1 MNRPNHLAQSNS
13 PYLLQHADNPVEWHQ
28 WGDEALDLA
37 RREDRPLFI
46 SIGYSTC
53 HWCHV
58 MAHESF
64 EDEETAILLNDAF
77 ICIKVDREER
87 PDIDAF
93 YMNAA
98 VMLTGTGGWPLT
110 IIATPEGIPFF
121 AGTYIP
127 REDSSR
133 HMGLKNLVIQVKNLW
148 LNERDKINQS
158 AVSVDKAIRQSELH
172 SMEKHTAHSDSEIV
186 QDAYEQLR
194 ASFDPQ
200 DCGFGGSPKFPQP
213 HNIFFLMRYWKV
225 YGYERALRMC
235 TTTLKHMRAGGMFDQ
250 IGYGF
255 HRYSTDSAWKVPHFE
270 KMLYD
275 QALLLRAYT
284 EAFQVSGNEVFR
296 KTSYEILEFL
306 RNEMRSPEGG
316 WYSAID
322 ADSEGE
328 EGLYYLWEYDDFMK
342 TMESV
347 PGVQNPGRWA
357 QIFNIEERGNWS
369 DSVSGEMQAT
379 NIPYCK
385 TDDLR
390 SLEDGEWEACR
401 AALLERRAGRV
412 APSMDDKILSGWNG
426 LVISA
431 AARTAWVFSDTDALK
446 EAQQAAD
453 FILQEMRSTEGGL
466 LHSYRG
472 GRANIL
478 GNLEDY
484 AFCIDGLISLYQADF
499 EPAHIEAA
507 IELTDYTLEH
517 FYDEGSGGFFLTD
530 DQVEDIPG
538 RTRSV
543 YDSAMPSGIS
553 ILLHSIDALFRISSD
568 IKYRTA
574 ADGLKNFILSYA
586 MRNPGA
592 CTMSLSLP
600 EWIGLHQTEVVI
612 TGEGDEADGMIE
624 VLRRR
629 FMPETLIL
637 RKNERNAEKIGGIA
651 PYTISMG
658 PQTAAYVCTDFQC
671 SAPVKTAF
679 ELEDLLDKLDKNTRN
694 K

>member
-1 MNRPNHLAQSNS
+1 MNTLSQSNS
-13 PYLLQHADNPVEWHQ
+13 PYLLQHADNPVDWHQ
-28 WGDEALDLA
+28 WGGEALEKA
-37 RREDRPLFI
+37 RKEDKPLFI

-64 EDEETAILLNDAF
+64 EDEETAALLNDAF
-77 ICIKVDREER
+77 MCIKVDREER

-110 IIATPEGIPFF
+110 IIATPQGTPFF

-133 HMGLKNLVIQVKNLW
+133 HIGLKNLVRQVQTLW
-148 LNERDKINQS
+148 SNEREKINQS
-158 AVSVDKAIRQSELH
+158 VASVDKAIRQSELY
-172 SMEKHTAHSDSEIV
+172 SIEKHTAHSDSKTI

-200 DCGFGGSPKFPQP
+200 DGGFGGSPKFPQP
-213 HNIFFLMRYWKV
+213 HNIFFLMRYWQV

-235 TTTLKHMRAGGMFDQ
+235 TTTLEHMRAGGMFDQ

-306 RNEMRSPEGG
+306 RNEMQSPEGG
-316 WYSAID
+316 FYSAID

-328 EGLYYLWEYDDFMK
+328 EGLYYLWEHDEFTK
-342 TMESV
+342 TIKTRT
-347 PGVQNPGRWA
+347 GVQDPLKWA
-357 QIFNIEERGNWS
+357 DFFNIQNGGNWV
-369 DSVSGEMQAT
+369 DSVSRESQLT
-379 NIPYCK
+379 NIPYCATK
-385 TDDLR
+385 DLW
-390 SLEDGEWEACR
+390 SLEDDEWQKCR
-401 AALLERRAGRV
+401 MALLERRGERA
-412 APSMDDKILSGWNG
+412 APSMDDKILVGWNG
-426 LVISA
+426 LLISA
-431 AARTAWVFSDTDALK
+431 MARSARVYDDPVLLK
-446 EAQQAAD
+446 EAQAAAR
-453 FILQEMRSTEGGL
+453 FILLRMRGADGGL
-466 LHSYRG
+466 LHSFRA
-472 GRANIL
+472 GRADIR

-484 AFCIDGLISLYQADF
+484 AYFIDGLISMYQADF
-499 EPAHIEAA
+499 EPEHIEAA

-517 FYDEGSGGFFLTD
+517 FYDGDSGGFFLTD

-543 YDSAMPSGIS
+543 YDSAIPSGIS
-553 ILLHSIDALFRISSD
+553 VLLHSLDALFRISAD
-568 IKYRTA
+568 IKYRA
-574 ADGLKNFILSYA
+574 AVDGLKDFVMSYA
-586 MRNPGA
+586 VRNPAA

-600 EWIGLHQTEVVI
+600 EFIGLNQTEIVI
-612 TGEGDEADGMIE
+612 TGDGEEAGGMLE

-629 FMPETLIL
+629 FMPGAVVL
-637 RKNERNAEKIGGIA
+637 RKNESRAEKLGKIA
-651 PYTISMG
+651 PYTKEMG
-658 PQTAAYVCTDFQC
+658 PHTAAYVCIDFQC
-671 SAPVKTAF
+671 KAPLKTASG
-679 ELEDLLDKLDKNTRN
+679 LENLLDELDKNTGS
-694 K
+694 KSD